1 MKRIVKIIKKM
12 LITIG
17 IVMGVMTIVGL
28 LFVTMSPQFG
38 GKATKEQQKEYAKS
52 ENYKDGK
59 FSNLGGVK
67 MDMSGKDM
75 LKAIGGMFKSIPE
88 SRPASDLM
96 VQKVDS
102 INIAAYAHE
111 KTRFMWFGHS
121 AFLMQTQGQ
130 NILIDPM
137 LSEVPAPHPWLGG
150 KRFSDSLPIEIAQ
163 IPQIDAV
170 LISHDHY
177 DHLDYESIIQL
188 KDKVR
193 RFFTPLG
200 IGKHLIAWGVPKEKI
215 VELDWGQKASFNELT
230 FISTPAQHFSG
241 RGVSDRDTT
250 LWCSWIIQSPTE
262 KIFFSGDSGYASH
275 FKTIGDTYGPFDIAF
290 MECGQYNTLWPS
302 VHMFPE
308 ETAQAGVDVKAKK
321 IMPIHWGAF
330 KLAQHSWTDPVQRV
344 LKKAEEINIDVLIP
358 EIGKLTYIDQEDS
371 TSNQWWKAM

>member
-1 MKRIVKIIKKM
+1 M

-344 LKKAEEINIDVLIP
+344 LKKAEELNIDVLIP